1 MASKPTRRSIGA
13 IRSPEAHASILA
25 AASTILD
32 ESGYAGFTIDAVARR
47 AGASKPTIYR
57 WWTGKAAL
65 IMELYEKE
73 RETALTVP
81 DRGSLEHQ
89 LIVRMR
95 NLWRL
100 WQRTPLGHALR
111 SIIAEAQADPSALTQ
126 LREDFLPKRRAW
138 TYTLFERAVARG
150 ELSAQADIESATTLI
165 YSFNWYHLLTEQ
177 LEDEGAIN
185 RYVPMIVS
193 GMKSEASRAV
203 KGGRKNSSALST
215 GKKKLH
221 PIPLRTTRKAR
232 K

>member
-1 MASKPTRRSIGA
+1 MVSKPIRRSIGA

-25 AASTILD
+25 AASKILD
-32 ESGYAGFTIDAVARR
+32 ESGYAGFSIDAVARR

-57 WWTGKAAL
+57 WWKGKAAL

-138 TYTLFERAVARG
+138 TYTLFERAVARR
-150 ELSAQADIESATTLI
+150 EISAQADIESATTLI
-165 YSFNWYHLLTEQ
+165 YSFNWYHLLTDQ
-177 LEDEGAIN
+177 LDNEAAIN
-185 RYVPMIVS
+185 KYVAMIVS

-203 KGGRKNSSALST
+203 KGGRNNSSVVSA

-221 PIPLRTTRKAR
+221 SIPLHTTRKAR

>member
-1 MASKPTRRSIGA
+1 MASKPIRRSIGA
-13 IRSPEAHASILA
+13 IRSPAAHASILA
-25 AASTILD
+25 AASKILD

-57 WWTGKAAL
+57 WWKGKAAL
-65 IMELYEKE
+65 IMELYEQE

-81 DRGSLEHQ
+81 DRGSLERQ

-100 WQRTPLGHALR
+100 WQSTPLGHALR

-138 TYTLFERAVARG
+138 TYTLFDRAMARR
-150 ELSAQADIESATTLI
+150 EISAQADIESATTLI
-165 YSFNWYHLLTEQ
+165 YSFNWYHLLTDQ
-177 LEDEGAIN
+177 LDNEGAIN
-185 RYVPMIVS
+185 NYVAMIVS
-193 GMKSEASRAV
+193 GMKSEASRATEY
-203 KGGRKNSSALST
+203 GRKHPST
-215 GKKKLH
+215 RSVSKKNMH
-221 PIPLRTTRKAR
+221 PARRRTVRKAR

>member
-1 MASKPTRRSIGA
+1 MVSKPIRRSIGA

-25 AASTILD
+25 AASKILD

-57 WWTGKAAL
+57 WWKGKAAL

-81 DRGSLEHQ
+81 DRGSLERQ

-100 WQRTPLGHALR
+100 WKRTPLGHALR

-138 TYTLFERAVARG
+138 TYTLFDRAMTRG
-150 ELSAQADIESATTLI
+150 EISAQSDIESATTLI
-165 YSFNWYHLLTEQ
+165 YSFNWYHLLTDQ
-177 LEDEGAIN
+177 LANEGVIKH
-185 RYVPMIVS
+185 YVAMIVS
-193 GMKSEASRAV
+193 GMKLEASRAV
-203 KGGRKNSSALST
+203 KDGRKKPPALSVSS
-215 GKKKLH
+215 KA
-221 PIPLRTTRKAR
+221 LRPTPRHTTRKTR

>member
-25 AASTILD
+25 AASNILD

-57 WWTGKAAL
+57 WWAGKAAL

-111 SIIAEAQADPSALTQ
+111 SILAEAQADPSALTQ

-138 TYTLFERAVARG
+138 TYTLFERAMARG
-150 ELSAQADIESATTLI
+150 EISTQADIESATTLI
-165 YSFNWYHLLTEQ
+165 YSFNWYHLLIDQ
-177 LEDEGAIN
+177 LDDEGAIN

-193 GMKSEASRAV
+193 GMKSEANRAV
-203 KGGRKNSSALST
+203 KGGRNNSSALST
-215 GKKKLH
+215 GKKKLQ
-221 PIPLRTTRKAR
+221 PIPLRTKRKTRK
-232 K
+232 

>member
-1 MASKPTRRSIGA
+1 MVSKPIRRSIGA

-25 AASTILD
+25 AASKILD
-32 ESGYAGFTIDAVARR
+32 ESGYAGFSIDAVARR

-57 WWTGKAAL
+57 WWKGKAAL

-138 TYTLFERAVARG
+138 TYTLFERAVARRKIP
-150 ELSAQADIESATTLI
+150 AQADIESATTLI
-165 YSFNWYHLLTEQ
+165 YSFNLYHLLTEQ
-177 LEDEGAIN
+177 LDNEAAIN
-185 RYVPMIVS
+185 KYVAMIVS

-203 KGGRKNSSALST
+203 EDGRKSPSHLSVS
-215 GKKKLH
+215 KKKLH
-221 PIPLRTTRKAR
+221 PVRRRTMR
-232 K
+232 